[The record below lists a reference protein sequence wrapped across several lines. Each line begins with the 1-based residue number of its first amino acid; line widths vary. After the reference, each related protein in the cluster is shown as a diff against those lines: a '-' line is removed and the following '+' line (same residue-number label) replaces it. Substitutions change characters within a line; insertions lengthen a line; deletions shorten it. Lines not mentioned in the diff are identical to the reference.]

1 MKFFGILILLAGLAL
16 SVFALNM
23 NVNVDVESRDFGY
36 GVRTPAMSV
45 ANMDLME
52 QRQNLLIFAG
62 VLSVVGAI
70 LTGFASMQP
79 AAPAPVPVVL
89 KEGEGLLDFLNDI
102 DSMPE
107 KRTAKSLTEPTAMSI
122 CPKCRSVGSG
132 DDAECSRCG
141 AALRASA

>member
-23 NVNVDVESRDFGY
+23 KVNVDVASRDFGY

-79 AAPAPVPVVL
+79 VAPARAPVVL
-89 KEGEGLLDFLNDI
+89 KEGEGLLDFLNEI
-102 DSMPE
+102 DTMPV
-107 KRTAKSLTEPTAMSI
+107 KRTAKSLTEPIAVSI
-122 CPKCRSVGSG
+122 CPKCRSMGSC
-132 DDAECSRCG
+132 DEIECGRCG
-141 AALRASA
+141 AALNS

>member
-23 NVNVDVESRDFGY
+23 KVNVDVESRDFGY

-45 ANMDLME
+45 ANVNLME

-70 LTGFASMQP
+70 LTGFASMR
-79 AAPAPVPVVL
+79 PAPVIEPVAL
-89 KEGEGLLDFLNDI
+89 KEGEGLLDFLNEQPAAHAGTAAA
-102 DSMPE
+102 SM
-107 KRTAKSLTEPTAMSI
+107 TEPQRAASNG
-122 CPKCRSVGSG
+122 R
-132 DDAECSRCG
+132 DA
-141 AALRASA
+141 